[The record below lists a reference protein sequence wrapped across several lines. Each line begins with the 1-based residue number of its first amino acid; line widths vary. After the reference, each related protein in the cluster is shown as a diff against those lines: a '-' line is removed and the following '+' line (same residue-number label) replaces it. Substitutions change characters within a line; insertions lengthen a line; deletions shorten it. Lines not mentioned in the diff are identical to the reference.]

1 MGTPG
6 TPLRL
11 SLSGGIRLLGLLC
24 GKGFFDKKGKVKKES
39 ARKLLGA
46 VGTLWIWAGLLFCG
60 ARAEAR
66 DIYVRLASGGSFVVE
81 GERGMTLLSGGKKE
95 HNLGRSA
102 SIALKGGKAVIGKQA
117 FSLPVRLFSTG
128 LLRYNK
134 RSYRGDFLLTKNGLL
149 NVLKLEDY
157 LRGVLPAEVGSKWPA
172 EALRVQAIISRT
184 YALRQ
189 SLRRAARGYDV
200 TDTVSDQVYRGAG
213 VETSRTNQAVQS
225 TEGEIVVYGKE
236 LAFTPFHSDSGG
248 HTANNADVWGKVLPY
263 LGGVREPKDYRSPNA
278 SWTVRIP
285 RSGVETALAK
295 IGSGVGAV
303 SAIRIAGTDKG
314 GRATLLT
321 FVGSA
326 GSKTV
331 KSSLFRMA
339 VGPNLLKSTMLD
351 AGSGVV
357 SAPEPARRPP
367 LSLPPV
373 NGVGTLPEVK
383 ESDWFPEASNAA
395 DGGLPR
401 VPVPTS
407 NEPLSPKQ
415 EMRLTQ
421 MTEDGVFSTA
431 ELIDMLTNPNKKKGY
446 LYLGLQRGESG
457 GGGGKR
463 TPQPTTPPRKPKP
476 SDPSAPSP
484 RGGGAAIA
492 REGDVFVFKGRGW
505 GHGVGLSQWGA
516 LALAGDGWT
525 AERILEHYYPGTLV
539 KRVQ

>member
-1 MGTPG
+1 
-6 TPLRL
+6 
-11 SLSGGIRLLGLLC
+11 
-24 GKGFFDKKGKVKKES
+24 
-39 ARKLLGA
+39 
-46 VGTLWIWAGLLFCG
+46 
-60 ARAEAR
+60 
-66 DIYVRLASGGSFVVE
+66 
-81 GERGMTLLSGGKKE
+81 MTLLSGGKKE

-102 SIALKGGKAVIGKQA
+102 SITLKGGKAVMGKQA
-117 FSLPVRLFSTG
+117 FSLPVRLVSTG
-128 LLRYNK
+128 LLRFNK

-189 SLRRAARGYDV
+189 SLNRAARGYDV

-225 TEGEIVVYGKE
+225 TEGEIIVYGKE

-285 RSGVETALAK
+285 RSGVEAALAK

-351 AGSGVV
+351 AG
-357 SAPEPARRPP
+357 RTP
-367 LSLPPV
+367 LSLPPA
-373 NGVGTLPEVK
+373 NGVGTLPEIK
-383 ESDWFPEASNAA
+383 ESDWLPEASHAA

-407 NEPLSPKQ
+407 NEPLSPEQ
-415 EMRLTQ
+415 ETRLTQ
-421 MTEDGVFSTA
+421 MTEEGVFSTA

-446 LYLGLQRGESG
+446 LYLGLQRGGS
-457 GGGGKR
+457 GGGKR
-463 TPQPTTPPRKPKP
+463 TSQPATPPRKPKP
-476 SDPSAPSP
+476 SDPAAPSP
-484 RGGGAAIA
+484 RGGGTAIA
-492 REGDVFVFKGRGW
+492 REGDAFVFKGRGW
-505 GHGVGLSQWGA
+505 GHGVGLSQWGT
-516 LALAGDGWT
+516 LALADDGWT
-525 AERILEHYYPGTLV
+525 AERILEHYYPGTRV
-539 KRVQ
+539 KRVR